1 MSQLDELIEQCDELL
16 SGEFIQSKADNIAAS
31 YSLAYMKETLS
42 ETGNQM
48 DVIAGPIDRPM
59 INSIRLLLA
68 SHRDRMNHELAVAQ
82 ATAGSTSVN
91 TSLSVNVS
99 VTLSQTVESLEK
111 CSLSPEELTEIKAAL
126 LDLEAS
132 KTDEPQTVCDKASKV
147 LDLVKKGAD
156 AAAAVAPF
164 VAAALSA
171 IR

>member
-156 AAAAVAPF
+156 VAAAVAPF

-171 IR
+171 IS

>member
-16 SGEFIQSKADNIAAS
+16 SGEFIQSKADDIAAA
-31 YSLAYMKETLS
+31 YFLAYRKDIHKETNFQL
-42 ETGNQM
+42 
-48 DVIAGPIDRPM
+48 DVRTAPIDKPM
-59 INSIRLLLA
+59 ISTIRLLLA

-132 KTDEPQTVCDKASKV
+132 KTEEPQTVCDKASKV